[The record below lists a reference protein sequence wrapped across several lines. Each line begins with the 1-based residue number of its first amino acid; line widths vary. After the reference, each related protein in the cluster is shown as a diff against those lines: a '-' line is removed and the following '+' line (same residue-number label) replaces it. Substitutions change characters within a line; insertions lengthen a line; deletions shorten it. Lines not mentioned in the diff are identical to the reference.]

1 MYFIPT
7 SVTTTLPCT
16 PMTCQSPRQQF
27 YEFRDLTGTSLKSRV
42 VPCAFPPLRRVTAR
56 SHPVAIQ
63 LLSTYPTGITV
74 FLTSSPDAEPT
85 RIRVRRPPI
94 RGAGH
99 KSQISS
105 CALCLS
111 PLTQVTIRLHP
122 VATQPLPIRPAGI
135 TIPLA
140 ASRNKEPT
148 RKRICRL
155 PSNGT
160 GHKSQISSCALC
172 LFPGVNSSESPYSY
186 SVAMSFHP
194 AATTLLNTPS

>member
-1 MYFIPT
+1 M
-7 SVTTTLPCT
+7 
-16 PMTCQSPRQQF
+16 
-27 YEFRDLTGTSLKSRV
+27 TGTSLKSRV
-42 VPCAFPPLRRVTAR
+42 VPCAFPPLRRATTCL
-56 SHPVAIQ
+56 HPVAIQ
-63 LLSTYPTGITV
+63 PLSTHPTGITV
-74 FLTSSPDAEPT
+74 LLTASPDAEPT
-85 RIRVRRPPI
+85 RIRVRRPPS

-111 PLTQVTIRLHP
+111 PLTQVTIRSHS
-122 VATQPLPIRPAGI
+122 VSTQPLLVRLADI
-135 TIPLA
+135 TMPLA

-172 LFPGVNSSESPYSY
+172 LSQGSTAPN
-186 SVAMSFHP
+186 HP
-194 AATTLLNTPS
+194 TLSHSL